1 MLNGNPH
8 HSIALPTGTGQ
19 KPNIIAPN
27 PLRRATKE
35 RPDPD
40 DAVTD
45 NHTARLH
52 TWAHRHSNPLP
63 GKRQALHGK
72 EELRP

>member
-8 HSIALPTGTGQ
+8 HSITLPPGPSQ
-19 KPNIIAPN
+19 EPHLIAPN
-27 PLRRATKE
+27 PLRRATEE
-35 RPDPD
+35 RLGPD

-52 TWAHRHSNPLP
+52 TWADRHSNPLP
-63 GKRQALHGK
+63 RKWQALHGK